1 MLVDATSRRDINT
14 VQKSHLSNKLIELPS
29 YQLFHYVNQF
39 EIKKKKH
46 MTMLT
51 NSAIRSYSLKFS
63 KFSKIPVL
71 SWGFQIDFRFL

>member
-14 VQKSHLSNKLIELPS
+14 VHKSHLSNKLIELPS
-29 YQLFHYVNQF
+29 YQLFNFVNQF

-51 NSAIRSYSLKFS
+51 NSAIRSYSLNCS